1 MAVPA
6 DLYASL
12 RKRVDVFAHKA
23 RRLYDGDVEALHR
36 TRIASRRLRELFPVL
51 RLEAH
56 TVRKLDRRLRKVS
69 KQLGAV
75 RDVDVLMTLIDALH
89 GERGYSKSALQAVKA
104 SAEEKRKT
112 ARGKLEA
119 KLPPE
124 KLQKVTRRLKR
135 LVKHLSI
142 DETSQ
147 HEVTHP
153 HVAKATL
160 WALEARAARR
170 ATTAVDAMTAA
181 GTVYAPVP
189 LHHVRIALK
198 KLRFALELKAEV
210 SRQSARREMSALKAS
225 QDLLGRL
232 HDLQV
237 LLDEAREMQSS
248 RVGPDLA
255 VWRDLGSLMRALER
269 DCRKLHARYVRHAP
283 KLVEIANRVGDQRRR
298 AASASRRDHVERL
311 LA

>member
-6 DLYASL
+6 ELYESL
-12 RKRVDVFAHKA
+12 RKRVVVFSRKA
-23 RRLYDGDVEALHR
+23 KRIYDGDVEALHR
-36 TRIASRRLRELFPVL
+36 TRIATRRLRELFPVL
-51 RLEAH
+51 RLEAQA
-56 TVRKLDRRLRKVS
+56 TRKLDRRLRKVT

-75 RDVDVLMTLIDALH
+75 RDVDVLMSLIDALH
-89 GERGYSKSALQAVKA
+89 HDRGYSKNALQAVRA
-104 SAEEKRKT
+104 TVEEKRRV
-112 ARGKLEA
+112 AREKLEA
-119 KLPPE
+119 KLPPQ

-135 LVKHLSI
+135 LTRHLHN
-142 DETSQ
+142 DETPAHGGS
-147 HEVTHP
+147 EP
-153 HVAKATL
+153 RLSKATL

-170 ATTAVDAMTAA
+170 ATRVRDAIAAA

-210 SRQSARREMSALKAS
+210 SRHPATREIAALRNA

-237 LLDEAREMQSS
+237 LLEQAREMQAA
-248 RVGPDLA
+248 RLGPDPSA
-255 VWRDLGSLMRALER
+255 WRELGSLVRTLER
-269 DCRKLHARYVRHAP
+269 DCRKLHARYVRNSP
-283 KLVEIANRVGDQRRR
+283 KLVEIAHHAGDLKRHANRVARREQG
-298 AASASRRDHVERL
+298 ERL

>member
-12 RKRVDVFAHKA
+12 QKRVDVFAHKA
-23 RRLYDGDVEALHR
+23 RRIYDDDVEALHR

-51 RLEAH
+51 RLEARA
-56 TVRKLDRRLRKVS
+56 VRKLDRRLRKVS
-69 KQLGAV
+69 KQLGTV
-75 RDVDVLMTLIDALH
+75 RDVDVLMSLIDALYR
-89 GERGYSKSALQAVKA
+89 ERGYSKSALEAVKTA
-104 SAEEKRKT
+104 AEEKQKI
-112 ARGKLEA
+112 AREKLQA

-142 DETSQ
+142 DETSG
-147 HEVTHP
+147 
-153 HVAKATL
+153 HVSRPRLAKATV
-160 WALEARAARR
+160 WALEARATRR
-170 ATTAVDAMTAA
+170 ATTVVDAITAA

-210 SRQSARREMSALKAS
+210 ARQPARREIAALKTS

-237 LLDEAREMQSS
+237 LLDQARDMQAS
-248 RVGPDLA
+248 RLESDPA
-255 VWRDLGSLMRALER
+255 AWRDLGSLMRALER
-269 DCRKLHARYVRHAP
+269 DCRKLHARYVRNAP
-283 KLVEIANRVGDQRRR
+283 KLVEIARSVSDQRRR
-298 AASASRRDHVERL
+298 AADINRREPGERL